1 MDWDLGKGSILLGQE
16 EKTLGR
22 KCNLRWK
29 PQPRPDRGVPWR
41 MATKTA
47 AGQITGTELSW
58 TGNTRLFTTNWALRC
73 LRGVGRHTG
82 PHGAFGSIYTQVPF
96 LGKAASAR
104 TQN

>member
-1 MDWDLGKGSILLGQE
+1 MGWERDEAKLRPSTGIPWNKGRGRGMDWDLGKGSILLGQE

-58 TGNTRLFTTNWALRC
+58 TGNTRLFTTNWAL
-73 LRGVGRHTG
+73 
-82 PHGAFGSIYTQVPF
+82 
-96 LGKAASAR
+96 
-104 TQN
+104 